1 LTSSTLIFKHI
12 LETLNIEVHS
22 DTDMPA
28 KPTFNPEKI
37 RQRKRAIGIVAVVFL
52 VIFTVLAI
60 AQIITFIEWLL
71 GDLVVAGV
79 ANLLLRRI
87 GRTTPS

>member
-1 LTSSTLIFKHI
+1 
-12 LETLNIEVHS
+12 
-22 DTDMPA
+22 MPA

-52 VIFTVLAI
+52 VVFTVLAI
-60 AQIITFIEWLL
+60 AQILSFIEWLL

-87 GRTTPS
+87 GRTPPS

>member
-1 LTSSTLIFKHI
+1 L
-12 LETLNIEVHS
+12 
-22 DTDMPA
+22 PA